1 WLYNKDLKQ
10 NLEFIADNAA
20 IKENHCKKSYQ
31 YTLLKTSMPSHQ
43 MALGNAFY
51 NSLIKKRIVMLHK
64 SKSKKIN
71 QLKYALVIPIV
82 ALFLMGF
89 NTEDIYI
96 QKSNNTALNPD
107 NTKDIIIVFNK
118 NLSNNDLKNIQRK
131 LKKDSIDFIY
141 SSLKRN
147 EKEEIVNITT
157 KFQNNKGGSTTWNT
171 QNNNSEPI
179 KSFIFYKKGDEM
191 GVKANENKNENQQS
205 PWKVSAVRNNT
216 VFVSADTLYVNEN
229 PNEIEKL
236 LARFDETPLFLIN
249 GKEVSEKEISE
260 VNPLLIESVLTTQG
274 SDNTIK
280 EYGNKAK
287 NGVLHI
293 KLRNKPII
301 NQTVKLKSDALYIVN
316 GKEISYDELNR
327 LNPETI
333 KSIRPLNDENQI
345 KKYGDKGKN
354 GVFLIE
360 TKSNWETNFIVE
372 KAFDSEE
379 VTISGTVTNDKGTAI
394 PGVTVLVKDKNSGAL
409 TDAKGNY
416 KIKANKGD
424 NLVFSYTGMVS
435 QIIKIENAKD
445 IDIKLSPELFSNL
458 K

>member
-1 WLYNKDLKQ
+1 
-10 NLEFIADNAA
+10 
-20 IKENHCKKSYQ
+20 
-31 YTLLKTSMPSHQ
+31 
-43 MALGNAFY
+43 
-51 NSLIKKRIVMLHK
+51 
-64 SKSKKIN
+64 
-71 QLKYALVIPIV
+71 
-82 ALFLMGF
+82 
-89 NTEDIYI
+89 
-96 QKSNNTALNPD
+96 
-107 NTKDIIIVFNK
+107 
-118 NLSNNDLKNIQRK
+118 
-131 LKKDSIDFIY
+131 
-141 SSLKRN
+141 
-147 EKEEIVNITT
+147 
-157 KFQNNKGGSTTWNT
+157 
-171 QNNNSEPI
+171 
-179 KSFIFYKKGDEM
+179 
-191 GVKANENKNENQQS
+191 QS

-458 K
+458 KSAEKNQITKPQSAWTTSVSINKDAFPTENEPLYIVNGEEVSSN